1 MSDILTIDTSVGI
14 TKEKPVE
21 RLPLFDDKLPMLSQ
35 EVPEYN
41 LPLPNPQMSELIQRM
56 KLTMKENGG
65 LGLSATQCG
74 VFQRVFV
81 IGFKDFAITCIN
93 PKIIK
98 ASEKLEK
105 DDEGCLSFPGL
116 MIKINRPA
124 SIDVEFTTE
133 SGEVKQM
140 NLTGVTARCF
150 QHELDH
156 LNGIKFTE
164 KVGPTTLMMARKK
177 QAKLIKKIERLTN
190 KL

>member
-21 RLPLFDDKLPMLSQ
+21 RLPLFDDKLPMLS
-35 EVPEYN
+35 EVVPEYV
-41 LPLPNPQMSELIQRM
+41 LPLPNPQMSELVQRM
-56 KLTMKENGG
+56 KLTMKDHHG

-74 VFQRVFV
+74 VFERVFV

-98 ASEKLEK
+98 ASEKLAK

-116 MIKINRPA
+116 MFKINRPE

-133 SGEVKQM
+133 NGEVKQM

-156 LNGIKFTE
+156 LNGIKFIE
-164 KVGPTTLMMARKK
+164 KVGPTTLMMARQK
-177 QAKLIKKIERLTN
+177 QAKLIKKVERIKK